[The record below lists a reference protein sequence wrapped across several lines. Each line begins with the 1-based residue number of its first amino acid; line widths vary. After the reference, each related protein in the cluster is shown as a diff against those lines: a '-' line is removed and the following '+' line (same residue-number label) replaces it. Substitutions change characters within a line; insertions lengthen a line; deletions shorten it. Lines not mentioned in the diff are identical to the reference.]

1 MQTHADGHCKML
13 FGYGRVHYII
23 GNASQTLCFL
33 ASLNLGNSNVQV
45 KDIAEVDATGR
56 YIMSRLACRRQ
67 SLPSRT
73 LLWA

>member
-23 GNASQTLCFL
+23 GNASQTLCFWPL
-33 ASLNLGNSNVQV
+33 EPRKFKRRVEN
-45 KDIAEVDATGR
+45 IAEVDATGR
-56 YIMSRLACRRQ
+56 YILSRLACRRQ